1 MKKLSLLG
9 HSLVVTVLTVVGSP
23 LLADHHNSNEA
34 LATGAVGVMNL
45 VAQDPSN
52 YVASQ
57 KSNGEI
63 FEQLGVTIAGAC
75 TAVSGNQVPGEMQ
88 FFSFVPSIADAMQVW
103 DTMNDSA
110 SIRQLQE
117 ELSANRTLAGNE
129 TWQIIDGYGGEIRDT
144 WATRL
149 VKVNP
154 TDVQQYIA
162 AIKA

>member
-1 MKKLSLLG
+1 MMKKLSLLG

-63 FEQLGVTIAGAC
+63 F
-75 TAVSGNQVPGEMQ
+75 
-88 FFSFVPSIADAMQVW
+88 
-103 DTMNDSA
+103 
-110 SIRQLQE
+110 
-117 ELSANRTLAGNE
+117 
-129 TWQIIDGYGGEIRDT
+129 
-144 WATRL
+144 
-149 VKVNP
+149 
-154 TDVQQYIA
+154 
-162 AIKA
+162 